1 MSVTIAIAPTTR
13 PAMEAA
19 FRAAVVAAGGRISAL
34 ADAEGLIWAD
44 PARAAA
50 FPEMIAQAPRVRW
63 IQLPYA
69 GIEPFATHLDERYT
83 WTCGKGVYAPPV
95 AEHVLALTLAGLR
108 GVHTYARATTWAPPQ
123 GHNLFGAAV
132 TVFGGGGICRAVMAA
147 FAPFDC
153 RFTVVRR
160 SPEPIDG
167 ARVVGPAAALEAVH
181 GADIVIL
188 ALALTTQTRGLV
200 DQRFLAAMAPH
211 AWLVNVAR
219 GAHIVT
225 DDLVAALRAG
235 TIAGAALDVTEPE
248 PLLDGHP
255 LWSLPNCIITPHI
268 ANTPEMGL
276 PLIAERV
283 RENVARFVRGEK
295 LLGIVDVAAGY

>member
-1 MSVTIAIAPTTR
+1 MSVTIAIAPATR
-13 PAMEAA
+13 PAMAAA
-19 FRAAVVAAGGRISAL
+19 FRGAVEAAGGRISAL
-34 ADAEGLIWAD
+34 AAAEGLIWAD
-44 PARAAA
+44 PARAVA
-50 FPEMIAQAPRVRW
+50 FPEIIAQAPSVRW

-83 WTCGKGVYAPPV
+83 WTCAKGVYAPPV

-160 SPEPIDG
+160 SSEPIDG
-167 ARVVGPAAALEAVH
+167 AGVVGPETALEAVH
-181 GADIVIL
+181 DADVVIL
-188 ALALTTQTRGLV
+188 ALALTPQTGGLV
-200 DQRFLAAMAPH
+200 DQSFLAAMAPH

-219 GAHIVT
+219 GPHIVT
-225 DDLVAALRAG
+225 DDLVAVLAEERIG
-235 TIAGAALDVTEPE
+235 GAALDVTDPE
-248 PLLDGHP
+248 PLPVGHP
-255 LWSLPNCIITPHI
+255 LWSEPRCLITPHT
-268 ANTPEMGL
+268 ANTAAMAF
-276 PLIAERV
+276 PLLSERV

-295 LLGIVDVAAGY
+295 LLGVVDVAAGY

>member
-95 AEHVLALTLAGLR
+95 AEHVLDRKSTRL
-108 GVHTYARATTWAPPQ
+108 
-123 GHNLFGAAV
+123 N
-132 TVFGGGGICRAVMAA
+132 
-147 FAPFDC
+147 
-153 RFTVVRR
+153 
-160 SPEPIDG
+160 SS
-167 ARVVGPAAALEAVH
+167 H
-181 GADIVIL
+181 G
-188 ALALTTQTRGLV
+188 
-200 DQRFLAAMAPH
+200 
-211 AWLVNVAR
+211 
-219 GAHIVT
+219 
-225 DDLVAALRAG
+225 
-235 TIAGAALDVTEPE
+235 
-248 PLLDGHP
+248 
-255 LWSLPNCIITPHI
+255 
-268 ANTPEMGL
+268 
-276 PLIAERV
+276 
-283 RENVARFVRGEK
+283 
-295 LLGIVDVAAGY
+295 